1 MNTIQMTRENLNKLH
16 ELTKAVNDAKET
28 ASELLRTAQDRF
40 KQRTHKLMREGKE
53 IELTE
58 KVLWD
63 EVFYMGP
70 TCQAGQILQ
79 TVHPEI
85 FEGYKKQDEAAN
97 ELKKFTI
104 VELGVDYTALTLSDY
119 LAVTESLFEL
129 MLAERGLPTKSPV
142 Q

>member
-1 MNTIQMTRENLNKLH
+1 MNTIQMTRENLDKLH
-16 ELTKAVNDAKET
+16 ALTKAVNDAKET

-40 KQRTHKLMREGKE
+40 KQRTHKLVREGKE

-70 TCQAGQILQ
+70 ECEAGKLLQ

-104 VELGVDYTALTLSDY
+104 VELGVDYTALSLSDY
-119 LAVTESLFEL
+119 LMLTESLFNL
-129 MLAERGLPTKSPV
+129 MLDERGNKHANA
-142 Q
+142 